1 MNVLRCVGGPVPG
14 VPSGLGQ
21 ALVTL
26 VAVEG
31 GAGKLLRHNVAHHVV
46 APEQDKRYPGLVF
59 INGSGSGDY

>member
-1 MNVLRCVGGPVPG
+1 MPG
-14 VPSGLGQ
+14 VPGGLGQ

-46 APEQDKRYPGLVF
+46 APEQEKRYPGLVF
-59 INGSGSGDY
+59 INDSGCWDW